1 MAELNESG
9 CVQRKLKHLG
19 EGYLYHA
26 TKPLDMLNR
35 LIQSGRL
42 TLCEPCAPNK
52 LDVHMQVP
60 APPVRVNRMFCPRP
74 SVSTAKCEEKKSS
87 EKESECLERMTT
99 KESWR

>member
-1 MAELNESG
+1 MCAKKVKTPGGGISVP
-9 CVQRKLKHLG
+9 CR
-19 EGYLYHA
+19 
-26 TKPLDMLNR
+26 KPLDMLNR

-42 TLCEPCAPNK
+42 TLREPCAPYK

-87 EKESECLERMTT
+87 EKESECLERMTM